1 MTIVP
6 RFLVVAHGEV
16 KKEIFGAKYVDI
28 VEAIT
33 SFIPEGGDDWKT
45 AIFLFSFYYI

>member
-28 VEAIT
+28 VDSINT
-33 SFIPEGGDDWKT
+33 YIPEGGDDW
-45 AIFLFSFYYI
+45 SS